1 MEISSVIARAAL
13 GQPNDLQTRRRSQA
27 SDGAKRWLFLL
38 FVAAVILTTIPPALS
53 FTPIKII
60 PHKAVYVFEMESAD
74 PGGGVEDIGGGMTF
88 EWADA
93 CDGWALKQHY
103 FLRIST
109 IEGTDVDISI
119 SNVTW
124 EAKNGIRYRFIH
136 RRGRN
141 GTLIEDIQGVAEL
154 SVRGGS
160 GSVMFEKPKEQN
172 LKLPSGTMFPTDFML
187 SQMQA
192 AARNE
197 RMDRRLV
204 FEGSAVEG
212 PQTVSTTILPL
223 RKVDEADLLEPAFG
237 TRTVWPMYVA
247 YFPPDNF
254 DGQPDTELSI
264 YVQPNGVV
272 MGYVVDYGDFK
283 LRAKLVKIEALP
295 DLGC

>member
-1 MEISSVIARAAL
+1 
-13 GQPNDLQTRRRSQA
+13 
-27 SDGAKRWLFLL
+27 
-38 FVAAVILTTIPPALS
+38 
-53 FTPIKII
+53 
-60 PHKAVYVFEMESAD
+60 
-74 PGGGVEDIGGGMTF
+74 
-88 EWADA
+88 
-93 CDGWALKQHY
+93 
-103 FLRIST
+103 
-109 IEGTDVDISI
+109 
-119 SNVTW
+119 
-124 EAKNGIRYRFIH
+124 
-136 RRGRN
+136 
-141 GTLIEDIQGVAEL
+141 
-154 SVRGGS
+154 
-160 GSVMFEKPKEQN
+160 
-172 LKLPSGTMFPTDFML
+172 
-187 SQMQA
+187 
-192 AARNE
+192 
-197 RMDRRLV
+197 MDRRLV

>member
-1 MEISSVIARAAL
+1 MEISSFIGRAAL
-13 GQPNDLQTRRRSQA
+13 GQPNDLQTHRRSQA
-27 SDGAKRWLFLL
+27 SDGTERWLSLL
-38 FVAAVILTTIPPALS
+38 FFATVILTTIPQAQS
-53 FTPIKII
+53 STPIKII
-60 PHKAVYVFEMESAD
+60 PHKAAYVFEMESAD
-74 PGGGVEDIGGGMTF
+74 PGSGVEDIGGGMTF

-109 IEGTDVDISI
+109 IEGTGVDIST

-124 EAKNGIRYRFIH
+124 EAKNGLRYRFIL

-141 GTLIEDIQGVAEL
+141 GILIEDIQGVAEL
-154 SVRGGS
+154 SVRGGA
-160 GSVMFEKPKEQN
+160 GSVIFEKPKEQT
-172 LKLPSGTMFPTDFML
+172 LILPSGTMFPTDFML

-192 AARNE
+192 AAKNE

-212 PQTVSTTILPL
+212 PQTVTTTILPP
-223 RKVDEADLLEPAFG
+223 RTADEAGLLEPVFG

-247 YFPPDNF
+247 YFPSDNF

-264 YVQPNGVV
+264 YLQPNGVV
-272 MGYVVDYGDFK
+272 TGYVVDYGDFK